1 MLHST
6 KLNQL
11 LQFPVIHPAN
21 LKKKDFHYPYRAP
34 EAHKAGQK
42 RTPEE
47 VELEIKSME
56 ENMEKM
62 VLVNVEYVHKTII
75 QVDNISLILF
85 FFSFLNIYDQHNLF
99 NWIIKLI
106 TVYHLTFPGLSRPL
120 FVALR
125 VKKSISK

>member
-1 MLHST
+1 
-6 KLNQL
+6 LNFL
-11 LQFPVIHPAN
+11 LPFQVIHPVN

-75 QVDNISLILF
+75 QDDNFFLSL

-99 NWIIKLI
+99 NCIIKLI

-125 VKKSISK
+125 VKKSIFK